1 MNQNKKN
8 PYLKGQLYA
17 SLLFLL
23 LLSVSILILYNE
35 YRVQQNQKPLFS
47 KKTAININLINR
59 LLIFFIS
66 LYYVYVDYQWNQKKE
81 DTSCISLSL
90 LSSIITSIATVIVL
104 YLAYV
109 AYMSNDRSLISENDL
124 L

>member
-59 LLIFFIS
+59 LLIFSIS

>member
-66 LYYVYVDYQWNQKKE
+66 L
-81 DTSCISLSL
+81 
-90 LSSIITSIATVIVL
+90 
-104 YLAYV
+104 
-109 AYMSNDRSLISENDL
+109 
-124 L
+124 